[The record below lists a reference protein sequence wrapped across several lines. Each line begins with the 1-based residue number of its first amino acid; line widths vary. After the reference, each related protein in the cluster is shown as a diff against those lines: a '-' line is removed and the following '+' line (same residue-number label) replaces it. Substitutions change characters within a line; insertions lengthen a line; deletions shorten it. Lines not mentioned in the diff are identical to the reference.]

1 MESIDAVKR
10 LSALALDARLAV
22 FRLLVKAGPEGLA
35 AGELAR
41 RLDTPAN
48 TLSAQLLLLANAQLV
63 RARRDGR
70 SIIYSINFES
80 MRDLLVFLTE
90 DCCGG
95 RTEVCA
101 PLVEVANRALCCTP
115 SKSKGVR
122 HEASTPARRRR

>member
-1 MESIDAVKR
+1 MESNDAIKR
-10 LSALALDARLAV
+10 LSALAQDARLAV

-35 AGELAR
+35 AGEIAR
-41 RLDTPAN
+41 QLDVPAN

-95 RTEVCA
+95 RAEVCA
-101 PLVEVANRALCCTP
+101 PLAEIASRCCP
-115 SKSKGVR
+115 PAVSKGVR
-122 HEASTPARRRR
+122 HEAPASARRRR